1 MKIIS
6 WNVNGIRAVA
16 KKWLKEFVAEQN
28 PDILCLQETKAFE
41 EQFLKDV
48 GNLDG
53 YKYVWHTGTRA
64 GYAGTVIFY
73 REDIDV
79 IDTKNDFDEVE
90 HFHSDGRVTEL
101 EFLYSPDSER
111 DSETSSE
118 WQKEKQ
124 HIVLLNGY
132 FPNGGMR
139 ADGTDM
145 VPYKLDFYD
154 HMIHYTSELVKA
166 GKQVIVTGDLNVC
179 HTEIDI
185 ARPKENKNS
194 IGFLPIERAKVSE
207 FLDAGFVDVWRER
220 NPDTLDTY
228 SWWSY
233 RGGARAR
240 NVGWRIDYFVVNKD
254 FFPQVKEMQYM
265 CDVLGSDHCPIL
277 LEI

>member
-16 KKWLKEFVAEQN
+16 KKWLKAFVAEHQ

-48 GNLDG
+48 GNLEG
-53 YKYVWHTGTRA
+53 YTYVWHTGTRA

-73 REDIDV
+73 RDTVEV

-101 EFLYSPDSER
+101 EFFYSPDSE
-111 DSETSSE
+111 TSSK

-124 HIVLLNGY
+124 HIVLLNAY

-154 HMIHYTSELVKA
+154 HMIHYTKKLVA
-166 GKQVIVTGDLNVC
+166 EGKQVIVTGDFNIC

-185 ARPKENKNS
+185 ARPKENENS
-194 IGFLPIERAKVSE
+194 VGFLPVERAKVSE
-207 FLDAGFVDVWRER
+207 FLEAGFVDVWRKQ
-220 NPDTLDTY
+220 NPDAVDVY

-233 RGGARAR
+233 RGWARAR
-240 NVGWRIDYFVVNKD
+240 NVGWRIDYFTVNEG
-254 FFPQVKEMQYM
+254 FFPHVKNMKYM
-265 CDVLGSDHCPIL
+265 CDILGSDHCPIL
-277 LEI
+277 LEV